1 MKMFV
6 FDKNGSKVAFPAKKL
21 MTSYWSNETFLTSLQ
36 FEDAAGL
43 EILINDFDG
52 EIFKCVVE
60 FCASSK
66 DDGIFELTLSEK
78 MS

>member
-6 FDKNGSKVAFPAKKL
+6 FDKNGSKVAFPACKL
-21 MTSYWSNETFLTSLQ
+21 MTSYWNNETFLTSLQ
-36 FEDAAGL
+36 FEVAAGL
-43 EILINDFDG
+43 ELLINDFDG
-52 EIFKCVVE
+52 EVFKCVVE

-78 MS
+78 MA

>member
-6 FDKNGSKVAFPAKKL
+6 FDKDGSKVAFPAKKL
-21 MTSYWSNETFLTSLQ
+21 MTSYWNKETFLTSLQ
-36 FEDAAGL
+36 VEDAAGL

-78 MS
+78 MA

>member
-6 FDKNGSKVAFPAKKL
+6 FDKNGSKVAFPARKL

-43 EILINDFDG
+43 ELLVNDFDG
-52 EIFKCVVE
+52 EVFKCVVE
-60 FCASSK
+60 FYASSK
-66 DDGIFELTLSEK
+66 DDGIFEITLSEK
-78 MS
+78 MA